1 MPVSRLMARSWFCRM
16 ATVCLVW
23 TGLVAPV
30 PASAEEASGTV
41 VNVSGMDETTPPM
54 SDMVQLTGGVQ
65 PSTATVS
72 RSNASAAPSS
82 RSATKDGRPAT
93 EGTAD
98 GLIRSLAQRWLG
110 SPEKVDP
117 DAPNVAFETAKG
129 SSASTLLK
137 QASADLPLAQLTADQ
152 RGRAESVL
160 SGVSYYRRL
169 PTLTFPV
176 DPDVYLY
183 FTKNPEVAVSLWRA
197 MNISKLDLSKVS
209 DTVYEGD
216 TNDGTHGT
224 MEVLHRGLRV
234 GDVDKCL
241 VYCEG
246 TYTSPILPKP
256 IFARSLLLL
265 ETRFFRE
272 TNGQVYVTHRG
283 DLFVCFPSET
293 VEAVSKMMTPVTTV
307 LTDRTFGEVS
317 LFLKLMSIAMAKR
330 PDWVEQIAGK
340 MQEVKP
346 EQRSDFLALAAH
358 VYVTSNRDILAKALQ
373 TKSDR
378 PARVVE
384 VSEETPRAPSRQS
397 ESRKR

>member
-1 MPVSRLMARSWFCRM
+1 MPVSRPMARSWICRA
-16 ATVCLVW
+16 ATVCLAW
-23 TGLVAPV
+23 TGLVAPA
-30 PASAEEASGTV
+30 PAVAEDGPATV

-65 PSTATVS
+65 PSSATVS
-72 RSNASAAPSS
+72 RSTPVAA
-82 RSATKDGRPAT
+82 RSATKDSRPGA
-93 EGTAD
+93 EATAD

-110 SPEKVDP
+110 SGEKPDP

-129 SSASTLLK
+129 SSASALLQK
-137 QASADLPLAQLTADQ
+137 ASADLPLAQLTADQ
-152 RGRAESVL
+152 RSRADSVL

-209 DTVYEGD
+209 DTLYEGD
-216 TNDGTHGT
+216 TNDGTRGT

-246 TYTSPILPKP
+246 TYTNPLLPKP
-256 IFARSLLLL
+256 IFAKSLLLL

-330 PDWVEQIAGK
+330 PDWVEQVAGK
-340 MQEVKP
+340 MQNLKAD
-346 EQRSDFLALAAH
+346 QRSDFLALAAH
-358 VYVTSNRDILAKALQ
+358 VYVNSNRDIIAKALQ
-373 TKSDR
+373 TKGDQ
-378 PARVVE
+378 PARVTE
-384 VSEETPRAPSRQS
+384 ASAETPRAPASRN
-397 ESRKR
+397 KR